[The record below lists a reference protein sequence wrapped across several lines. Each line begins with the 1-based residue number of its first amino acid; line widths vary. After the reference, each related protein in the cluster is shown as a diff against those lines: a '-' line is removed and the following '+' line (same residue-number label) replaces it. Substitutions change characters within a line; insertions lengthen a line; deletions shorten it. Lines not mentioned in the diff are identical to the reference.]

1 MDKSGHGVKKRRVPG
16 YGRYIVYEPELDGD
30 IIGDFDTEKEAM
42 RFARK
47 TRKWD
52 RENGF
57 NESSII
63 VFKRIA
69 AGELGADVE
78 PEREA

>member
-1 MDKSGHGVKKRRVPG
+1 MDKSGHGKRRVPG
-16 YGRYIVYEPELDGD
+16 YGKYIVYEPELDCD

-42 RFARK
+42 RFARE

-57 NESSII
+57 NGSSII

-78 PEREA
+78 PDREA